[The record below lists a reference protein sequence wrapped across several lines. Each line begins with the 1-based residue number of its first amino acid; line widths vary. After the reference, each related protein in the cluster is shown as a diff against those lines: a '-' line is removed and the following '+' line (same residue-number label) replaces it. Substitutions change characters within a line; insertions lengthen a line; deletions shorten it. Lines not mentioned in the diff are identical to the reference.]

1 MFMTLQT
8 LNSQQ
13 KLRQRIL
20 ESLKEI
26 ITDKSYYNLFFK
38 DTYIYAVDGNRIIVC
53 CDNNVSLIEVIKYS
67 DIITE
72 KIREVTETDFSIEF
86 VSKKDLESKN
96 KKDILGSTYT
106 QPFFKNAKLEPSFTF
121 DTFVVGEANNDA
133 TQAAYVISRNPGQFY
148 NPLFIFGD
156 SGLGKTHLLNAI
168 GNYIKHKFITLKVL
182 CIGANDF
189 LTEYVSYTRDT
200 KNKEDLQ
207 GFLKN
212 YDVLLLDDIQ
222 MLEGR
227 IKTLEFFFDIFQ
239 HFIQNK
245 KQIVLTSDRK
255 PSELQ
260 GISDR
265 LITRFMDGLT
275 IQITKPDISLIEDI
289 LKKKIEFNKMDLN
302 SFDNDAISF
311 IANNF
316 QNNVRE
322 LNGALTRILFF
333 NTLNG
338 ITHVTLETAQ
348 NALADLVNVKSNK
361 NKSSLTPE
369 TIISVVSNYYHLS
382 KSQITG
388 KLRRED
394 IAIARHIAI
403 YLIRTYLDI
412 PYKQIGKYFSD
423 KDHSTVM
430 SSVKKVEN
438 KLKTDTQYQ
447 TVVNEIKTRL
457 NL

>member
-1 MFMTLQT
+1 MLQ
-8 LNSQQ
+8 
-13 KLRQRIL
+13 
-20 ESLKEI
+20 E
-26 ITDKSYYNLFFK
+26 
-38 DTYIYAVDGNRIIVC
+38 
-53 CDNNVSLIEVIKYS
+53 
-67 DIITE
+67 
-72 KIREVTETDFSIEF
+72 
-86 VSKKDLESKN
+86 
-96 KKDILGSTYT
+96 
-106 QPFFKNAKLEPSFTF
+106 
-121 DTFVVGEANNDA
+121 
-133 TQAAYVISRNPGQFY
+133 
-148 NPLFIFGD
+148 
-156 SGLGKTHLLNAI
+156 
-168 GNYIKHKFITLKVL
+168 
-182 CIGANDF
+182 
-189 LTEYVSYTRDT
+189 
-200 KNKEDLQ
+200 
-207 GFLKN
+207 
-212 YDVLLLDDIQ
+212 
-222 MLEGR
+222 
-227 IKTLEFFFDIFQ
+227 
-239 HFIQNK
+239 IQNK

-275 IQITKPDISLIEDI
+275 IQITKPDFSLIEDI

-302 SFDNDAISF
+302 TFDNDAISF

-438 KLKTDTQYQ
+438 KLKTDIQYQ